1 MKLTEAKLKSL
12 INQVI
17 KESQNNPTQFEEGFV
32 AEALEF
38 CQNIAESAP
47 NPRLIQHIFMEEK
60 GSKFIP
66 IYGMTIDH
74 ALQRIAERDAYFNQ
88 GVKQDLSR
96 TSKRWNQYQML
107 FMAEPREL
115 ESLSDEMKQE
125 AVRKDIGWA
134 SAKITITNNETTP
147 GKPLS
152 INFTISHG
160 FKSRLGSR
168 NVLFESSDFNEI
180 RGDLYGFIM
189 EMFSSQEALAQQV
202 IDMA

>member
-17 KESQNNPTQFEEGFV
+17 NESQNNPTQIEEGFV

-47 NPRLIQHIFMEEK
+47 NPRLIQHVFMEK
-60 GSKFIP
+60 DSKFIP

-88 GVKQDLSR
+88 GVKQDLSP
-96 TSKRWNQYQML
+96 TSKRWNQYQMI
-107 FMAEPREL
+107 FMAYPDKI

-125 AVRKDIGWA
+125 ANRKDINWV
-134 SAKITITNNETTP
+134 STRITIINNETTP

-152 INFTISHG
+152 INFAISHG
-160 FKSRLGSR
+160 FKGRLGSR
-168 NVLFESSDFNEI
+168 NVLFETSDFSEM
-180 RGDLYGFIM
+180 RGELYGFIT
-189 EMFSSQEALAQQV
+189 EMFSSKEALAQQV

>member
-17 KESQNNPTQFEEGFV
+17 NESQNNPTQYEEGMV

-38 CQNIAESAP
+38 CQSIAEGVP
-47 NPRLIQHIFMEEK
+47 NPRLIQHIFMEK
-60 GSKFIP
+60 DSKFIP

-88 GVKQDLSR
+88 GVKKDLSR

-107 FMAEPREL
+107 LIAFPDKL

-125 AVRKDIGWA
+125 ATRQDMSWA

-152 INFTISHG
+152 IDFTISHG

-168 NVLFESSDFNEI
+168 NVLFETSDFNEI
-180 RGDLYGFIM
+180 RGDLYGFITQ
-189 EMFSSQEALAQQV
+189 MFSSQEALVQQV

>member
-1 MKLTEAKLKSL
+1 
-12 INQVI
+12 
-17 KESQNNPTQFEEGFV
+17 
-32 AEALEF
+32 
-38 CQNIAESAP
+38 
-47 NPRLIQHIFMEEK
+47 
-60 GSKFIP
+60 
-66 IYGMTIDH
+66 MTIDH

-107 FMAEPREL
+107 LIAFPDKL

-125 AVRKDIGWA
+125 ATRQDMSWA

-152 INFTISHG
+152 IDFTISHG

-168 NVLFESSDFNEI
+168 NVLFETSDFNEI
-180 RGDLYGFIM
+180 RGDLYGFITQ
-189 EMFSSQEALAQQV
+189 MFSSQEALVQQV

>member
-17 KESQNNPTQFEEGFV
+17 NESQNNPTQFEEGMV

-38 CQNIAESAP
+38 CQSIAESVP
-47 NPRLIQHIFMEEK
+47 NPRLIQHIFMEK
-60 GSKFIP
+60 HSKFVP

-107 FMAEPREL
+107 FMAHPDKL

-125 AVRKDIGWA
+125 ANRKDIGWT
-134 SAKITITNNETTP
+134 SAKITITNNETNP
-147 GKPLS
+147 GDPLS
-152 INFTISHG
+152 INFAISHG
-160 FKSRLGSR
+160 IKSQLGSR
-168 NVLFESSDFNEI
+168 NILFETSDFNEM
-180 RGDLYGFIM
+180 RGDLYGFITQ
-189 EMFSSQEALAQQV
+189 MFSSQEALAKQV
-202 IDMA
+202 IDMS

>member
-17 KESQNNPTQFEEGFV
+17 NESQNNPTQFEEGMV

-38 CQNIAESAP
+38 CQSIAESVP
-47 NPRLIQHIFMEEK
+47 NPQLIQHIFMEK
-60 GSKFIP
+60 DSKFIP

-88 GVKQDLSR
+88 GVKKDLSR

-107 FMAEPREL
+107 LIAFPDKL

-125 AVRKDIGWA
+125 ATRQDMSWA

-152 INFTISHG
+152 IDFTISHG

-168 NVLFESSDFNEI
+168 NVLFETSDFNEI
-180 RGDLYGFIM
+180 RGDLYGFIT
-189 EMFSSQEALAQQV
+189 EMFSSQEALVQQV
-202 IDMA
+202 IDMS

>member
-17 KESQNNPTQFEEGFV
+17 NESQNNPTQFEEGMV

-38 CQNIAESAP
+38 CQSIAESVP
-47 NPRLIQHIFMEEK
+47 NPRLIQHIFMEK
-60 GSKFIP
+60 DSKFVP

-107 FMAEPREL
+107 FMAHPDKL

-125 AVRKDIGWA
+125 ANRKDIGWT
-134 SAKITITNNETTP
+134 SAKITITNNETNP
-147 GKPLS
+147 GDPLS
-152 INFTISHG
+152 INFAISHG
-160 FKSRLGSR
+160 IKSQLGSR
-168 NVLFESSDFNEI
+168 NILFETSDFNEM
-180 RGDLYGFIM
+180 RGDLYGFITQ
-189 EMFSSQEALAQQV
+189 MFSSQEALAKQV
-202 IDMA
+202 IDMS

>member
-17 KESQNNPTQFEEGFV
+17 NESQNNPTQFEEGMV

-38 CQNIAESAP
+38 CQSIAESVP
-47 NPRLIQHIFMEEK
+47 NPQLIQHIFMEK
-60 GSKFIP
+60 DSKFIP

-88 GVKQDLSR
+88 GVKKDLSR

-107 FMAEPREL
+107 LIAFPDKL

-125 AVRKDIGWA
+125 ATRQDMSWA

-152 INFTISHG
+152 IDFTISHG

-168 NVLFESSDFNEI
+168 NVLFETSDFNEI
-180 RGDLYGFIM
+180 RGDLYGFITQ
-189 EMFSSQEALAQQV
+189 MFSSQEALVQQV